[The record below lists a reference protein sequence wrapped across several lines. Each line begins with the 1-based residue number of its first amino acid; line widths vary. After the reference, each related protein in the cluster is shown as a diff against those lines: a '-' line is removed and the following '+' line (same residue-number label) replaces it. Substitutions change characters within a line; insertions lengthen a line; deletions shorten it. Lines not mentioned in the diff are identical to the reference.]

1 MDPDDLDRLLR
12 SGADDVAES
21 AGVADPAAI
30 RRRGDQRR
38 RRSVAMSAVLAL
50 AICAGGGSAA
60 YAALGR
66 PVVPSSVAASGTS
79 SIAAGTHN
87 TAATAAIPDD
97 RPGIVAVTTAGAVQ
111 VLNPQT
117 GMAVRTLAPVQD
129 AIGDEVGVS
138 PDGQIV
144 YFAVR
149 YGCADDAIESVPVS
163 GGSKPVVVAHG
174 ALPAVSPDGSELAFV
189 QEQQWPGRNGWVDFT
204 CPSYPYP
211 ATPKITV
218 LNLST
223 GSAKVYAGPSDGVP
237 ISHLSWSPDGTT
249 LLVSAGPGNRELT
262 TLGVATG
269 RYTGTVPMT
278 LTAPAGLSWYYR
290 EGVYLPSGS
299 IFVNQIC
306 CDGISNQI
314 SATVLAEVS
323 ASGSVT
329 QRVATGLTGDD
340 HTSLATDPSGEWLLY
355 LSGDVLYLS
364 GNGGKAFELTNG
376 LIAAAWL

>member
-12 SGADDVAES
+12 SGAADVAES

-66 PVVPSSVAASGTS
+66 PAMPGSVASGTS
-79 SIAAGTHN
+79 STSAGTN
-87 TAATAAIPDD
+87 TTAATAAIPGS

-138 PDGQIV
+138 PDGQTV

-163 GGSKPVVVAHG
+163 GSSRPVVVAHG
-174 ALPAVSPDGSELAFV
+174 ALPAVSPDGTELAFV
-189 QEQQWPGRNGWVDFT
+189 QERQWPGRNAWVDFT

-211 ATPKITV
+211 SAPKITV

-223 GSAKVYAGPSDGVP
+223 GSSKVYAGPSDGVS

-262 TLGVATG
+262 TLDAATG

-278 LTAPAGLSWYYR
+278 LTASAGLSWYYR
-290 EGVYLPSGS
+290 EGVYLPAGS

-306 CDGISNQI
+306 CDGISNKI
-314 SATVLAEVS
+314 SSTMLAEVG

-329 QRVATGLTGDD
+329 RKVATGLTGDD
-340 HTSLATDPSGEWLLY
+340 HTSLAADPTGQWLLY

-364 GNGGKAFELTNG
+364 GDGGKAFELTSR

>member
-12 SGADDVAES
+12 SGAGDVGES
-21 AGVADPAAI
+21 AAVADPAAI
-30 RRRGDQRR
+30 RRRGDRRR

-60 YAALGR
+60 YAALG
-66 PVVPSSVAASGTS
+66 PPAVHGSVASGASS
-79 SIAAGTHN
+79 SPAGTGT
-87 TAATAAIPDD
+87 TAATAAIPSV

-117 GMAVRTLAPVQD
+117 GMAIRTLAPVQD

-138 PDGQIV
+138 PDGQTV

-149 YGCADDAIESVPVS
+149 YGCADDAIESIPVS
-163 GGSKPVVVAHG
+163 GSSKPVVVAHG
-174 ALPAVSPDGSELAFV
+174 ALPAVSPDGTELAFV
-189 QEQQWPGRNGWVDFT
+189 QERQWPGRNGWVDFV
-204 CPSYPYP
+204 CPSVSYP
-211 ATPKITV
+211 AVPKITV

-223 GSAKVYAGPSDGVP
+223 GSSKVYAGPSDGVP
-237 ISHLSWSPDGTT
+237 ISHLSWSPDGQT

-262 TLGVATG
+262 TLDVTTG
-269 RYTGTVPMT
+269 RYAGTVPMT
-278 LTAPAGLSWYYR
+278 LTASAGLSWYYR

-306 CDGISNQI
+306 CDGTSNQI
-314 SATVLAEVS
+314 SATELAEVS
-323 ASGSVT
+323 ASGYVT
-329 QRVATGLTGDD
+329 RNVATGLTGDD
-340 HTSLATDPSGEWLLY
+340 HTSLAADPTGQWLLY

-364 GNGGKAFELTNG
+364 GGGGKAFELTSG